1 MKHPL
6 RPALLMLLAVAA
18 CSTSLQRQ
26 QWKVAVRADDIGV
39 YKGFLIQYPAGGL
52 AEDARTRLAA
62 LLDIVGTV
70 KDVHVAVEESYAVC
84 PSLSTS
90 PRSITMKRRRKITH
104 ERGNISDCENGPQL
118 LQ

>member
-52 AEDARTRLAA
+52 AEDTA
-62 LLDIVGTV
+62 LDWLHCSISSAV

-90 PRSITMKRRRKITH
+90 PR
-104 ERGNISDCENGPQL
+104 QY
-118 LQ
+118 

>member
-39 YKGFLIQYPAGGL
+39 YKGFLIQLHSG
-52 AEDARTRLAA
+52 ARTQVL
-62 LLDIVGTV
+62 GESV
-70 KDVHVAVEESYAVC
+70 KSA
-84 PSLSTS
+84 P
-90 PRSITMKRRRKITH
+90 
-104 ERGNISDCENGPQL
+104 NISSACKRGWGTGWRVAAPDIWSGT
-118 LQ
+118 

>member
-1 MKHPL
+1 MEHPL
-6 RPALLMLLAVAA
+6 RPALLMLLAVVA
-18 CSTSLQRQ
+18 CSTSLQSQ

-62 LLDIVGTV
+62 LLDIVGGERR
-70 KDVHVAVEESYAVC
+70 HVAVEESYAVC

-104 ERGNISDCENGPQL
+104 ERGNISDCENGPRL

>member
-84 PSLSTS
+84 PSW
-90 PRSITMKRRRKITH
+90 PHRQDSITINRQDSIT
-104 ERGNISDCENGPQL
+104 IKK
-118 LQ
+118 